1 MRKIC
6 FSFLSAHL
14 QHIFVVVVM
23 THGEENLLH
32 GRDKPYETHKVWEL
46 FTANKCPSL
55 ARKPKVFIFQVCK
68 TCKT

>member
-1 MRKIC
+1 
-6 FSFLSAHL
+6 
-14 QHIFVVVVM
+14 M

-68 TCKT
+68 PVKLDVFTVYYPLYYVKKSSSYF